1 MSERG
6 VHRHLPRDL
15 RDTDVV
21 AVAVLPDFRVRVTH
35 RDGTSVVHRFDP
47 ADFHGDFIELRD
59 PATFATV
66 QPIDGTLAWTSAVG
80 SCTTAAATPCG
91 CTRTGTATARTIWIV
106 WSGDGA
112 QPASASSIN
121 LSISL
126 YGTST
131 R

>member
-47 ADFHGDFIELRD
+47 ADFHGDFIELQ
-59 PATFATV
+59 
-66 QPIDGTLAWTSAVG
+66 QPKVF
-80 SCTTAAATPCG
+80 
-91 CTRTGTATARTIWIV
+91 ATARV
-106 WSGDGA
+106 VDG
-112 QPASASSIN
+112 
-121 LSISL
+121 
-126 YGTST
+126 GTLGWELPNGLVYDRGADFLWLHAHGWCDGSHDLD
-131 R
+131 RVVER